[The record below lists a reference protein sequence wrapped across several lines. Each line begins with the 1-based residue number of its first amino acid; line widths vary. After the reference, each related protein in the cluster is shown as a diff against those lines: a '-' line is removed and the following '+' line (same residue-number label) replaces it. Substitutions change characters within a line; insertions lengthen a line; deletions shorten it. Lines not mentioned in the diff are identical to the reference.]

1 MAPSTL
7 RGRAD
12 SARSR
17 QTRPSSLAA
26 AERAAAKR
34 AARQPGPADPEVVAE
49 TPGSAQST
57 EAVDAA
63 GSAET
68 VDTAEVSE
76 AAEPPAEGQSR
87 RPGLLL
93 AGLAAALIAALV
105 TAALQGVQYRD
116 AERTGQARNAAV
128 AAARTAAPVIFS
140 YDYRHLDA
148 DFAAASGYLTGA
160 FRSQYAKTTA
170 TVVKPTA
177 EQYHGVVK
185 ATVAA
190 PPNGGDPAAA
200 VVSAQP
206 DQVVVLLFVDQTS
219 TSTEI
224 TGTHLDQ
231 NRVRMTMVRTAE
243 GWKVSA
249 VDAL

>member
-1 MAPSTL
+1 MTPSTL
-7 RGRAD
+7 RGRSD
-12 SARSR
+12 STRSR
-17 QTRPSSLAA
+17 QTRASSLAA

-34 AARQPGPADPEVVAE
+34 AARQPGPGDSEVVAE
-49 TPGSAQST
+49 APGSARST
-57 EAVDAA
+57 EVIDAA
-63 GSAET
+63 GSAEA

-76 AAEPPAEGQSR
+76 AAAGQSR
-87 RPGLLL
+87 RRSGFLRP
-93 AGLAAALIAALV
+93 GLAAALIAALV

-116 AERTGQARNAAV
+116 AERTAQARNAAV

-140 YDYRHLDA
+140 YDYRHLAA

-200 VVSAQP
+200 VVSASP
-206 DQVVVLLFVDQTS
+206 DQVVVLLFVDQTT
-219 TSTEI
+219 TSTAI

-231 NRVRMTMVRTAE
+231 NRVRMTMVRTAQ